1 MEYAPGISQLAGLL
15 ADPGRLA
22 AMAAASRAHGVRDA
36 DTVLARMILEEVP
49 GER

>member
-1 MEYAPGISQLAGLL
+1 VHPLL